1 MLSGKISKFL
11 EIDFAARCDA
21 YWFNTCFNLLMH
33 IQSYFNKL
41 PLSSTRDKIYYNMPF
56 WLAAALV
63 ALISV
68 AYNYLFNYCEELAI
82 SYSSTYWVYVFPPFA
97 ILGSFL
103 VAHFISKE
111 ASGSGIPQVIAC
123 VELSQMSDEKKGIL
137 EKLLSVKMI
146 FAKIIGSCMCIL
158 GGAVTGREGPTLQI
172 SAAVFYQINKYWPK
186 KLPQP
191 NLSSML
197 LAGGAA
203 GLASAFNTPLGGV
216 VFAIEEM
223 SKSHISTI
231 RTAVFQAVILAGVL
245 AQVFLGNYLYLGTA
259 QYLHPSWHV
268 LYQTVFVALVT
279 GLFGA
284 VFAES
289 LFKINQW
296 RMKKSLQQKILIA
309 FVFGVLFSALIW
321 LCGVQVT
328 GSGKSLMVNLLS
340 TPESHVSL
348 EITVGRILGSLFTYS
363 GGVIGGIFAPALSS
377 GAAIGQ
383 FIAQSFE
390 FINVKIMIM
399 VGMVG
404 FLTGITRTPF
414 TSFVL
419 VLEMSD
425 SHEIIIY
432 LMLASMVS
440 NVVGKM
446 INPKSFYE
454 QVAHGLIHADKK

>member
-1 MLSGKISKFL
+1 
-11 EIDFAARCDA
+11 
-21 YWFNTCFNLLMH
+21 
-33 IQSYFNKL
+33 
-41 PLSSTRDKIYYNMPF
+41 
-56 WLAAALV
+56 
-63 ALISV
+63 
-68 AYNYLFNYCEELAI
+68 
-82 SYSSTYWVYVFPPFA
+82 
-97 ILGSFL
+97 
-103 VAHFISKE
+103 
-111 ASGSGIPQVIAC
+111 
-123 VELSQMSDEKKGIL
+123 
-137 EKLLSVKMI
+137 
-146 FAKIIGSCMCIL
+146 
-158 GGAVTGREGPTLQI
+158 
-172 SAAVFYQINKYWPK
+172 WPK
-186 KLPQP
+186 KLTQP
-191 NLSSML
+191 NISSML

-223 SKSHISTI
+223 SKSHISSI

-245 AQVFLGNYLYLGTA
+245 AQFFLGNYLYLGTA

-268 LYQTVFVALVT
+268 LYQTVLVALVA
-279 GLFGA
+279 GLLGA
-284 VFAES
+284 IFAES
-289 LFKINQW
+289 LYKINQW
-296 RMKKSLQQKILIA
+296 RMKKKFQQKILIA
-309 FVFGVLFSALIW
+309 LMFGFLFSALIW
-321 LCGVQVT
+321 LCGLQVT

-340 TPESHVSL
+340 NPESHVSL
-348 EITVGRILGSLFTYS
+348 EVTVGRILGSLFTYS

-440 NVVGKM
+440 NFVGKM

-454 QVAHGLIHADKK
+454 QVAHGLIHADKR